1 MKKNKII
8 IIVLLLVLLLVP
20 AVLLF
25 IYTFQNIYGK
35 EGCSGSLP
43 PQFQEK
49 CETDIAGIKLR
60 NPILNCATSMTKKGG
75 SGKCDYFWV
84 FQE

>member
-8 IIVLLLVLLLVP
+8 IIVLLIALIVP
-20 AVLLF
+20 AVILF
-25 IYTFQNIYGK
+25 IYTFSNIYGK

-49 CETDIAGIKLR
+49 CESDIAGIKLR
-60 NPILNCATSMTKKGG
+60 NPILKCATSMTKTGG
-75 SGKCDYFWV
+75 SGKCDFIWV
-84 FQE
+84 FPE